1 MSEGTRAESHRAL
14 SLFSILRFFLF
25 SLFFFPAKKMTA
37 LKWPRPGGFHIRD
50 AILARRHSRFSHF
63 FGKISDGKLSI
74 LRFFAKKCDGAK
86 LAPSRGWRFRDVI
99 LTRRREQQIP
109 PCARSFSI
117 FDKKNVVAETH
128 EISNL
133 HTRTHARCRRGA
145 KKRDRRKLITDENN
159 GSRDAPTT
167 AYPRDANSR

>member
-1 MSEGTRAESHRAL
+1 
-14 SLFSILRFFLF
+14 
-25 SLFFFPAKKMTA
+25 MTA

-86 LAPSRGWRFRDVI
+86 LAPSRGWRFRDAI

-109 PCARSFSI
+109 PCLRSFLI
-117 FDKKNVVAETH
+117 FDEKNVFLGTTK
-128 EISNL
+128 IRNSDNSS
-133 HTRTHARCRRGA
+133 HTGTQKGGVPEEGENRRTSSRFYFSHAFQ
-145 KKRDRRKLITDENN
+145 
-159 GSRDAPTT
+159 APSMT
-167 AYPRDANSR
+167 ASPRDAVSATGPLCTHGKDNPGLGGP